1 MAKLTD
7 SELREK
13 LERSME
19 ELQKIIDSEDA
30 TPNQKTYA
38 ISNLAGLI
46 KQYREQFGG
55 EEENSN
61 LRSVKNF

>member
-7 SELREK
+7 SELRED
-13 LERSME
+13 LELAMAEMRKILEDE
-19 ELQKIIDSEDA
+19 EA

-38 ISNLAGLI
+38 GSNLAGLI